1 MNARNGYGWLSVDQ
15 WMKPRMH
22 LATTLRREPEPKQA
36 SPATVYLHRK
46 AAHTVLDEAFLSQ
59 QRELLGA
66 AFNQSPA
73 PDVGAELTS
82 CGQRATGERHGARP
96 CAQGEEF
103 ELTGQQ
109 VLVASCQRLESA
121 CLEDEPLAS
130 LGMRIDEL
138 ERRYQATE
146 RLLKHAHR

>member
-1 MNARNGYGWLSVDQ
+1 
-15 WMKPRMH
+15 MH
-22 LATTLRREPEPKQA
+22 LATTLQREPEPKRA
-36 SPATVYLHRK
+36 SPAKVRVSAAPEE

-66 AFNQSPA
+66 AFEPMIHAYFRGMEQNMTSMRSALAAGERHELRSHAHKAKSSSLQ
-73 PDVGAELTS
+73 VGAEW
-82 CGQRATGERHGARP
+82 
-96 CAQGEEF
+96 
-103 ELTGQQ
+103 
-109 VLVASCQRLESA
+109 LVASCQRLESA